1 LNIRKTWTATEL
13 LSFSSTLIL
22 QHFSSVKK
30 LKQSQQYNIVIYL
43 TMFFEATI
51 IYINFDEDLKVVLTS
66 VNISQVQQLIKK
78 AIKKQLLIRFF
89 KKWVK

>member
-1 LNIRKTWTATEL
+1 
-13 LSFSSTLIL
+13 
-22 QHFSSVKK
+22 
-30 LKQSQQYNIVIYL
+30 
-43 TMFFEATI
+43 MFFEATI

-89 KKWVK
+89 KK